1 MVTRCRSPALWP
13 YSLRPHSPWP
23 YLPWPDLLWL
33 YLLWATVPAQRV
45 CLIEVAEPE
54 VVAYP
59 RDAPIDL
66 RIIGARVAIATLLVR
81 AGLGSGS
88 GFASGS
94 GSWLGSG
101 LGLGSG
107 SGLGSGLGQCL

>member
-1 MVTRCRSPALWP
+1 M
-13 YSLRPHSPWP
+13 
-23 YLPWPDLLWL
+23 
-33 YLLWATVPAQRV
+33 

-88 GFASGS
+88 GFGS
-94 GSWLGSG
+94 RLEHGRRAEDAELGEAAPLEEG
-101 LGLGSG
+101 ERAQLALELGELGLEHALLAEHLVIGVAYRGRSQG
-107 SGLGSGLGQCL
+107 